1 MYRLI
6 SCLLCATVL
15 LAADPAALVGAGKT
29 ESWKAINP
37 KEAPGGKIELTGA
50 ADGITMAYDFSG
62 GGSYLGMRF
71 MAPVPADTAGISMT
85 LTSDADVTM
94 KFRLVTADGR
104 TFSGC
109 QTKLKSGAPTAIVL
123 PTDKEWT
130 EAWGGPAAGT
140 KTPQS
145 AIKQF
150 AIIAFKDKKGEKLA
164 GKVVIS
170 GLKTVIK

>member
-1 MYRLI
+1 MSRIICCILFAAA
-6 SCLLCATVL
+6 LV
-15 LAADPAALVGAGKT
+15 AADPVALAGAGKT

-37 KEAPGGKIELTGA
+37 KESPGGKVELTAA
-50 ADGITMAYDFSG
+50 ADAITLSYDFSG

-71 MAPVPADTAGISMT
+71 MAPVPANAAGIAMT
-85 LTSDADVTM
+85 LTADADVLM

-109 QTKLKSGAPTAIVL
+109 QTKLKAGAATAVVL

-140 KTPQS
+140 KTPQGP
-145 AIKQF
+145 IKQF
-150 AIIAFKDKKGEKLA
+150 AIIAFKDKKGEKPA
-164 GKVVIS
+164 GKIVVS
-170 GLKTVIK
+170 GITTITK